1 MTSAEGALP
10 TSVSQ
15 LIKLLAEERKNFTS
29 VEIAETLW
37 LAMQIETT
45 AQVVVDEPLR
55 LPSVPVEPAI
65 VQPPNELPP
74 LPAVPAAPPKVNIA
88 APTPE
93 VGILPPQTLP
103 IWLTDPAMLTDSLAI
118 IRALTPL
125 LRKMTTGIG
134 KRLDESAT
142 VENIART
149 QLCLPILKPEQESW
163 FDIVLVVDRGASM
176 HIWQRL
182 VKDVV
187 KILRSYGAFR
197 DVQLFDLKVNQSAPA
212 GEVVQLI
219 SSPHRP
225 GHRPTELIDQRGR
238 RIVIVLSDCAGTY
251 WWDGTLLPMLQ
262 SWGKVMPIVVWQMLP
277 AWMWKRTALGRGT
290 SIAIHNDSPG
300 AANQQFQ
307 IRVQERKVPEDAQQ
321 RIPVPV
327 VTSEVRDLSR
337 WSLMVAGDRRA
348 IMPGFL
354 LPQLGGTVPR
364 SKGIE
369 AIARD
374 RVDNSID
381 KGNSTEQVAFNKALD
396 QVARERVQ
404 RFIELASPPAQRLI
418 MLLAA
423 APVITLPVVRLIRDG
438 MMYDEPSPL
447 PVAEVFL
454 SGLLQRLSG
463 QEGEEFEQL
472 IQQEVDRQVADDS
485 ELQGSALF
493 EATATLLL
501 EPQDFLQYDFVPKVR
516 QILLEVLPTVDTI
529 DVVNSVSAAVE
540 RRWNQVSGQDFRAF
554 LTNPKVEVSEDL
566 SGLRSFAN
574 VTAEILEQL
583 GGDYASF
590 AAQLRYG
597 AGGDPSLELEVET
610 DDFPLVDLEY
620 EVAQFINFPPLQA
633 YEYKSASIAA
643 ILDRVTFETATI
655 ERNTYG
661 DWEIQ
666 RRSMA
671 TWGYTEF
678 LLIDDQSGEGIGL
691 DMIAIPRGKFTM
703 GAPQSEVVRMAR
715 ERPLHEVMLQSFFLG
730 RSPITQAQW
739 RVVARYSQIEREL
752 NPDPSEF
759 KGNNRPVENVSW
771 EDAQEFCQR
780 LSVQTGKDY
789 RLPSEAQWEYGCRAG
804 TKTPFHYGETITTE
818 LANYNG
824 AEIYNNG
831 PKGEYREHTTDV
843 ETFPANEWGLYDMHG
858 NVWEWCEDDWHSNYE
873 DAPSDGSA
881 WIEIGR
887 KSTENLLRGGS
898 WGLTPV
904 LCRSSCRNEIA
915 HTVRFHTFGLRICYI
930 PP

>member
-1 MTSAEGALP
+1 MTSAEGALPTSALP

-163 FDIVLVVDRGASM
+163 FDIILVVDRGASM

-197 DVQLFDLKVNQSAPA
+197 DVQVFDLKVNQSAPVGDA
-212 GEVVQLI
+212 VQLI

-238 RIVIVLSDCAGTY
+238 RIVIVLSDCAGAY

-290 SIAIHNDSPG
+290 SIAIHNDVPG

-307 IRVQERKVPEDAQQ
+307 IRVQERKVPEDVQL

-337 WSLMVAGDRRA
+337 WSLMVAGDRRV
-348 IMPGFL
+348 ITPGFL
-354 LPQLGGTVPR
+354 LPQMGGSVPR

-374 RVDNSID
+374 RVDSTLD
-381 KGNSTEQVAFNKALD
+381 EENSTEHPAAFNQALD

-404 RFIELASPPAQRLI
+404 RFIELASPSAQRLI
-418 MLLAA
+418 
-423 APVITLPVVRLIRDG
+423 IR
-438 MMYDEPSPL
+438 
-447 PVAEVFL
+447 
-454 SGLLQRLSG
+454 
-463 QEGEEFEQL
+463 
-472 IQQEVDRQVADDS
+472 
-485 ELQGSALF
+485 
-493 EATATLLL
+493 
-501 EPQDFLQYDFVPKVR
+501 K
-516 QILLEVLPTVDTI
+516 
-529 DVVNSVSAAVE
+529 
-540 RRWNQVSGQDFRAF
+540 
-554 LTNPKVEVSEDL
+554 
-566 SGLRSFAN
+566 
-574 VTAEILEQL
+574 
-583 GGDYASF
+583 
-590 AAQLRYG
+590 RY
-597 AGGDPSLELEVET
+597 
-610 DDFPLVDLEY
+610 
-620 EVAQFINFPPLQA
+620 N
-633 YEYKSASIAA
+633 
-643 ILDRVTFETATI
+643 
-655 ERNTYG
+655 
-661 DWEIQ
+661 
-666 RRSMA
+666 
-671 TWGYTEF
+671 
-678 LLIDDQSGEGIGL
+678 
-691 DMIAIPRGKFTM
+691 
-703 GAPQSEVVRMAR
+703 
-715 ERPLHEVMLQSFFLG
+715 
-730 RSPITQAQW
+730 
-739 RVVARYSQIEREL
+739 
-752 NPDPSEF
+752 
-759 KGNNRPVENVSW
+759 
-771 EDAQEFCQR
+771 
-780 LSVQTGKDY
+780 
-789 RLPSEAQWEYGCRAG
+789 
-804 TKTPFHYGETITTE
+804 
-818 LANYNG
+818 
-824 AEIYNNG
+824 
-831 PKGEYREHTTDV
+831 
-843 ETFPANEWGLYDMHG
+843 
-858 NVWEWCEDDWHSNYE
+858 
-873 DAPSDGSA
+873 
-881 WIEIGR
+881 
-887 KSTENLLRGGS
+887 
-898 WGLTPV
+898 
-904 LCRSSCRNEIA
+904 
-915 HTVRFHTFGLRICYI
+915 
-930 PP
+930 